1 MSEWLKELAWKAGV
15 GNTTEG
21 SNPSLSAISFLKGR
35 TMKYDKLVRD
45 KIPNILDAQGK
56 NYSTRQCQDDFEKF
70 EYLKRKLIEEVD
82 EFMQSP
88 SIEELAD
95 IQEVILS
102 LSTHLGVSRRALE
115 AARKTKAV
123 HRGAFEDSLILE
135 EVV

>member
-1 MSEWLKELAWKAGV
+1 
-15 GNTTEG
+15 
-21 SNPSLSAISFLKGR
+21 
-35 TMKYDKLVRD
+35 MKYDKLVRD

-56 NYSTRQCQDDFEKF
+56 NYSIRQCQDDFEKF

-115 AARKTKAV
+115 AARKTKAA
-123 HRGAFEDSLILE
+123 HRGAFGDNWILE